1 MARDAGL
8 LKRLRLNL
16 EVMQARA
23 FARHT
28 RREARLLCAAL
39 ATSACLA
46 MRARFPVLIL
56 LLLRDDLFG
65 GLAVQAVQV
74 LLYLDVVGFALA

>member
-8 LKRLRLNL
+8 LQRLRLNL

-23 FARHT
+23 FAGHT
-28 RREARLLCAAL
+28 RRETRLLCAAL
-39 ATSACLA
+39 ATRACLA
-46 MRARFPVLIL
+46 MRARLPVLIL